1 MTIPLKTEIERLL
14 SEALDGLAG
23 NGLPEEV
30 RGIVPNV
37 ERARD
42 PRHGDFA
49 TNLAMGLAKPARQA
63 PRQIAEAIISA
74 LPESPL
80 VAATEIAGPGFIN
93 FRLTAEAHQ
102 RELTAVLD
110 AGPAYGRA
118 ARTGGEPLIVEFVSA
133 NPTGPLHVGHGR
145 HAAYGD
151 SVANLLDAAG
161 HTVVLFTDN
170 QRVKY
175 PRG

>member
-63 PRQIAEAIISA
+63 PRQIAEAIIRKRADAVS
-74 LPESPL
+74 L
-80 VAATEIAGPGFIN
+80 VNRCE
-93 FRLTAEAHQ
+93 
-102 RELTAVLD
+102 
-110 AGPAYGRA
+110 
-118 ARTGGEPLIVEFVSA
+118 EFL
-133 NPTGPLHVGHGR
+133 G
-145 HAAYGD
+145 
-151 SVANLLDAAG
+151 
-161 HTVVLFTDN
+161 
-170 QRVKY
+170 
-175 PRG
+175 